1 MNLEIILI
9 KATRSRWDKK
19 NPDHDFVIGGG
30 YRLTTL
36 TEIIRTNYNHRP
48 YHPYSHGFVKL
59 AAKRNGQNG
68 YLDY

>member
-1 MNLEIILI
+1 MAISSLLNCEF
-9 KATRSRWDKK
+9 KK
-19 NPDHDFVIGGG
+19 NPDHDCVIGRG
-30 YRLTTL
+30 LMAL
-36 TEIIRTNYNHRP
+36 TEIIRTNCNYRP

>member
-1 MNLEIILI
+1 MI
-9 KATRSRWDKK
+9 KIKK
-19 NPDHDFVIGGG
+19 NPDHDFFIGAG

-36 TEIIRTNYNHRP
+36 TEIIRTNCNYRP

-59 AAKRNGQNG
+59 AAKRKGQNG